1 MVIAWIV
8 EIQGD
13 GSHIAHGLFQFVAMP
28 CSCDRVSIPRR
39 DSKFEVV
46 GVVLIEHVPR
56 QIGEGADSDAEPTAT
71 IYVQWIG
78 EDDGTRTLFN

>member
-1 MVIAWIV
+1 MVVAWIV

-13 GSHIAHGLFQFVAMP
+13 GSHVAHGLFRFVAMP
-28 CSCDRVSIPRR
+28 GSCDRVSIPRR
-39 DSKFEVV
+39 DNKFEVM

-78 EDDGTRTLFN
+78 GGDATRTLFN